1 MAHEATLADLRQSS
15 RYALL
20 VRVVSLN
27 MRKNASGTNISI
39 PTAIYLRVSTE
50 SQNYSTQH
58 QRAAIAQ
65 YARDNAMEI
74 VREYVDD
81 GKSGL
86 DIKRRAGLSRLI
98 SDVQA
103 GDANFKAIIVYDVSR
118 WGRFQDVDEAAYHEH
133 TCRRAGISVVYCAEA
148 FQNDGSPLASLLK
161 SIKRT
166 MAAEYSR
173 ELSAKVFGAQCR
185 FIGMGYKQ
193 GGHAGYGL
201 RRISLAA
208 DGTPRRALQY
218 GEAKGTLTDRV
229 VFALGPAH
237 EIATVRRIYQLYIE
251 QRTSEPAIVRL
262 LNSEGVESEFGRP
275 WTHCMVKSI
284 LTNVKYIGTLAYNRK
299 SGKLSKTREQN
310 HTADWVINE
319 SAIPQLLSRSLFN
332 KAQLE
337 RARRTRRYK
346 PEELLDLLRGC
357 YRRHGKVTAPIIAAD
372 PLLPDPQ
379 LFVRTFGSLINAYD
393 TAGLP
398 RTKLNSFVEA
408 KRALRKQRQALLT
421 EICAL
426 AREAGASV
434 EISTTTRSTLIL
446 NDTITVRIDV
456 VPFCQPA
463 RGLPSWKVWRKSDA
477 DFVIAARHD
486 SGTGN
491 LLDYFLLADHD
502 FEGRPLYIK
511 ATTMHRFAGM
521 RYASTRAMFFRDA
534 L

>member
-1 MAHEATLADLRQSS
+1 MVAPPKGPSAERSTHPAG
-15 RYALL
+15 
-20 VRVVSLN
+20 VVLWLT
-27 MRKNASGTNISI
+27 MKKNASDAAAIT
-39 PTAIYLRVSTE
+39 PAAIYLRMSTE

-74 VREYVDD
+74 VREYGDD

-86 DIKRRAGLSRLI
+86 DIRRRAGLTQLI

-103 GDANFKAIIVYDVSR
+103 GGADFKVIIVYDVSR

-133 TCRRAGISVVYCAEA
+133 TCRRAGIAVVYCAEA

-161 SIKRT
+161 SMKRT

-208 DGTPRRALQY
+208 DGTPRRALEF

-251 QRTSEPAIVRL
+251 QRASEPAIVRL

-284 LTNVKYIGTLAYNRK
+284 LTNVKYIGTLAYNRR
-299 SGKLSKTREQN
+299 SGKLSKTREHNQ
-310 HTADWVINE
+310 AGEWVVNE
-319 SAIPQLLSRSLFN
+319 GAIPQLLSRALFN

-357 YRRHGKVTAPIIAAD
+357 YDRHGKVTAPIIAAD

-379 LFVRTFGSLINAYD
+379 LFVRTFGSLISAYD
-393 TAGLP
+393 AAGLP
-398 RTKLNSFVEA
+398 RTKLNGFVDA
-408 KRALRKQRQALLT
+408 KRNLRNLRQTLFT
-421 EICAL
+421 EVCEL
-426 AREAGASV
+426 ARDAGASV
-434 EISTTTRSTLIL
+434 EISTTRSTLIL
-446 NDTITVRIDV
+446 NGTIKVRIDV
-456 VPFCQPA
+456 VPFCQPG

-486 SGTGN
+486 PSSGN
-491 LLDYFLLADHD
+491 LLDYFLLPDHE
-502 FEGRPLYIK
+502 FGGHPIYIK
-511 ATTMHRFAGM
+511 ATTMPRFGGM
-521 RYASTRAMFFRDA
+521 RYPSTRAMFCDDA
-534 L
+534 